1 MKSDGE
7 VSGAWTVGWRGRGQL
22 DDHEAKEEGVKRR
35 RWDQRS
41 RGEGNGSGRVPAQ
54 GWPGVRESPEP
65 GQEWDRRPAPL
76 SPSPTPCPTSSP
88 GQDLPSASA
97 ALRSIQHLTA
107 GPRQRFV
114 HLPGWASWSRSKSSV
129 PRRGRAWPPATVWL
143 WLAALDPRSPICASV
158 SSLKKT

>member
-1 MKSDGE
+1 MKSDRE

-76 SPSPTPCPTSSP
+76 SPSPPTPPLQGKTFP
-88 GQDLPSASA
+88 L
-97 ALRSIQHLTA
+97 LLLH
-107 GPRQRFV
+107 FE
-114 HLPGWASWSRSKSSV
+114 
-129 PRRGRAWPPATVWL
+129 
-143 WLAALDPRSPICASV
+143 V
-158 SSLKKT
+158 SST